1 MNSKQAVLMGAAV
14 VVLVALGVGVGYR
27 LAASR
32 PTGQDNPS
40 SATHPGVAADSS
52 ARPVLYWYDPMKPDQ
67 HFDKP
72 GKSPFM
78 DMELVPMYG
87 GESAAD
93 NGVRIDPR
101 LTQNIGVR
109 LATVEKGRLARGLEA
124 VGTLTFNER
133 LVTVVQARSA
143 GLVERVYALAP
154 NDVIPAG
161 VPLADL
167 RVPDWYG
174 AQAEYLALRQAGEA
188 VLAAAARVRLL
199 QLGMSDALVAQVEK
213 TGVPKAV
220 VTVTVPQGGVLLEL
234 GVREGMT
241 VMPGQ
246 TLARINGI
254 GSVWLDTE
262 VPEAQAAGLAV
273 GLPVSATFTAW
284 PGRVFTG
291 RISALLPALERDTRT
306 LRVRTEWPNPDGT
319 LRPGLYARVSLLK
332 PEGPDRLLIP
342 SEAVIATGKRSVVI
356 VAGDAGHFRPAE
368 ITPGREGDGKT
379 EVLAGLHQGEQI
391 VVSGQFLIDSE
402 ASLKGVLARM
412 EKSGDQK

>member
-1 MNSKQAVLMGAAV
+1 MNAKQKIGIAGAVT
-14 VVLVALGVGVGYR
+14 VLVVMGGVAGYELAHR
-27 LAASR
+27 SMSPKVSAATAAAS
-32 PTGQDNPS
+32 
-40 SATHPGVAADSS
+40 APGEHSE
-52 ARPVLYWYDPMKPDQ
+52 RRVLYWYDPMKPDQ

-87 GESAAD
+87 DDSTAD

-109 LATVEKGRLARGLEA
+109 LATVERGRLARGLDV

-133 LVTVVQARSA
+133 LVTVVQARTG
-143 GLVERVYALAP
+143 GLVERVYARAP
-154 NDVIPAG
+154 NDVISAG
-161 VPLADL
+161 AALADL

-174 AQAEYLALRQAGEA
+174 AQTEYLALRLSGETA
-188 VLAAAARVRLL
+188 LADAARTRLL
-199 QLGMSDALVAQVEK
+199 QLGMTDAQVARLEK
-213 TGVPKAV
+213 GGAPQAV
-220 VTVTVPQGGVLLEL
+220 VTVTAPQGGVLQEL

-241 VMPGQ
+241 ITPGQ

-254 GSVWLDTE
+254 SSVWLDAE

-273 GLPVSATFTAW
+273 GQLVSATFTTW
-284 PGRVFTG
+284 PGRTFAG
-291 RISALLPALERDTRT
+291 RITVLLPALERDTRT
-306 LRVRTEWPNPDGT
+306 LRVRMEWPNPNST
-319 LRPGLYARVSLLK
+319 LRPGMYAQVTLQ
-332 PEGPDRLLIP
+332 ETADPDRLLIP

-356 VAGDAGHFRPAE
+356 VAEEGGHFRPAE
-368 ITPGREGDGKT
+368 IAVGREAGGKT
-379 EVLAGLHQGEQI
+379 EILSGLQQGEQV

-412 EKSGDQK
+412 EKTGDQK

>member
-1 MNSKQAVLMGAAV
+1 MNSKQIFLMGAV
-14 VVLVALGVGVGYR
+14 ITVLVALGAAAGYWFAINR
-27 LAASR
+27 LA
-32 PTGQDNPS
+32 GHDNPVAMAHPTP
-40 SATHPGVAADSS
+40 ATDTADRS
-52 ARPVLYWYDPMKPDQ
+52 VLYWYDPMKPDQ

-78 DMELVPMYG
+78 DMDLLPMYG
-87 GESAAD
+87 ESSAAD

-101 LTQNIGVR
+101 LLQNTGMR
-109 LATVEKGRLARGLEA
+109 LATVEKGRLARRLEA
-124 VGTLTFNER
+124 VGALTFNER
-133 LVTVVQARSA
+133 LVSVVQARTA

-220 VTVTVPQGGVLLEL
+220 VTVTAPQSGVLLEL

-273 GLPVSATFTAW
+273 GLPVSATFTTW

-332 PEGPDRLLIP
+332 AEGPDRLLIP
-342 SEAVIATGKRSVVI
+342 SEAVIATGKRNVVI
-356 VAGDAGHFRPAE
+356 VAGEAGHFRPAE
-368 ITPGREGDGKT
+368 VTVGREGDGKS
-379 EVLAGLHQGEQI
+379 EVLAGLQQGEQI

-412 EKSGDQK
+412 KKTGDQK

>member
-1 MNSKQAVLMGAAV
+1 MNSKQIFLMGAV
-14 VVLVALGVGVGYR
+14 ITVLVALGAAAGYWFAINR
-27 LAASR
+27 LA
-32 PTGQDNPS
+32 GHDNPV
-40 SATHPGVAADSS
+40 AMAHPTPAADAADLS
-52 ARPVLYWYDPMKPDQ
+52 VLYWYDPMKPDQ

-78 DMELVPMYG
+78 DMDLVPMYG
-87 GESAAD
+87 ESGAAD

-101 LTQNIGVR
+101 LLQNTGMR
-109 LATVEKGRLARGLEA
+109 LATVEKGRLARGFEA
-124 VGTLTFNER
+124 VGALTFNER
-133 LVTVVQARSA
+133 LVSVVQARSA

-188 VLAAAARVRLL
+188 GLAAAARVRLL

-379 EVLAGLHQGEQI
+379 EVLAGLQQGEQV

-412 EKSGDQK
+412 EKTGDQK